1 MQLKKNPMKLVTFKL
16 VFRNW
21 WRNKTFSVISI
32 VSLAIGIACT
42 NLLAAFVI
50 YEFNVESANPSK
62 KQIVFMAQDSPM
74 TSGQRV
80 SYITGDIPGRLEEQY
95 TEVEASLRLNSMA
108 AASLSLDGK
117 LYAPPLI
124 LTADTSLPRFFPY
137 KVLYGNL
144 GQALSQPGKAA
155 LSESYARKLFG
166 KTNPLGRTF
175 TIHLQD
181 NGMMWGDE
189 GASTSETYEVAA
201 VLKEYP
207 QSFLTFDI
215 VTGNGDSFYGGP
227 TLLKVSPAFD
237 PDAFAEK
244 LKNDGILTLQNDK
257 GRYYFFSLQDAYF
270 QQYTQESLSYIKH
283 GQQTLLYIGQIS
295 ALLILLIAC
304 FNYINLNFSRVLQQ
318 VRTLHTQKLMG
329 ATPREVNGQ
338 LLADTSLTVGIAFL
352 LSLLIAHDLLPVF
365 NRIMSGRLSGAFFW
379 SAQVWPVILS
389 FILVLALLPAFYMSR
404 KITRLTESSYR
415 LFFTGSRKRRI
426 VTVLSIAQY
435 VISIGLVIA
444 TITVHS
450 QLGLVRK
457 SGERFRN
464 LIEIGE
470 IAGNSNYIP
479 PLYNELKKSTR
490 IEAITRSLGSIPY
503 AWLRQIVIKNPDG
516 TESYYSGIQYKGEE
530 NLLETLQVK
539 VLTGWEP
546 HEALKRYPV
555 PLYINQR
562 YRDLL
567 IPAGEDP
574 IGQPIEKYDNHF
586 KEEAEQSG
594 TPGVICGI
602 VEDFHIGSIENLARP
617 TVIYLDNPHAQKASH
632 LYIRLKEN
640 DRKQALADVK
650 AAWEKVN
657 PGKYFTYLDLY
668 ADFMKRNRKTTD
680 MANLLLMYAVISLF
694 LTCFGLFGM
703 ALYATR
709 LRTKEIGIRKVNGAT
724 TLQIMLL
731 LMKQFVAWIGIAF
744 LVAVPLAWLLLSRWL
759 EGFANRVPLSPVY
772 FLLGGLAVLAVTLL
786 TVSWH
791 SYRAAP
797 GNPVDSLRNE

>member
-1 MQLKKNPMKLVTFKL
+1 MKLVTFKL

-50 YEFNVESANPSK
+50 YEFNIESANPNK
-62 KQIVFMAQDSPM
+62 KQIVYMAQDSPM
-74 TSGQRV
+74 TTGQRV
-80 SYITGDIPGRLEEQY
+80 SYIAGNIPVQLKEQY
-95 TEVEASLRLNSMA
+95 TEVEEYLRFNLISASSV
-108 AASLSLDGK
+108 SLDEK

-124 LTADTSLPRFFPY
+124 LTTDTGFLRFFPY
-137 KVLYGNL
+137 SIRYGNL
-144 GQALSQPGKAA
+144 HEALSQPGKAA
-155 LSESYARKLFG
+155 LSEGYARKLFG
-166 KTNPLGRTF
+166 TANPLGQTF
-175 TIHLQD
+175 TVHLQD
-181 NGMMWGDE
+181 DGMMMGDE
-189 GASTSETYEVAA
+189 EAAPASETYQVAA
-201 VLKEYP
+201 VLNEYP

-215 VTGNGDSFYGGP
+215 LTGNGDTFFGGP
-227 TLLKVSPAFD
+227 TLLKVSPGFD
-237 PDAFAEK
+237 PELFAEK
-244 LKNDGILTLQNDK
+244 LKQDNVPTLQNDK

-270 QQYTQESLSYIKH
+270 QKYTQESLSYIKH

-329 ATPREVNGQ
+329 ATPREVNRQ
-338 LLADTSLTVGIAFL
+338 LLADTCLTVGIAFL

-365 NRIMSGRLSGAFFW
+365 NRIMSGRLSTAFFW
-379 SAQVWPVILS
+379 NGQVWPVILL
-389 FILVLALLPAFYMSR
+389 FILVLALLPALYMSR
-404 KITRLTESSYR
+404 KITGLTESSYR
-415 LFFTGSRKRRI
+415 LFFTGTRKRRI
-426 VTVLSIAQY
+426 VTALSIAQY

-470 IAGNSNYIP
+470 MTETSHYIP
-479 PLYNELKKSTR
+479 PLYNELKKSTHL
-490 IEAITRSLGSIPY
+490 EEMTRALGSIPY
-503 AWLRQIVIKNPDG
+503 GWLRQIVVQNPDG
-516 TESYYSGIQYKGEE
+516 TESYYSGVQYRGEE
-530 NLLETLQVK
+530 NLLKTLQLK
-539 VLTGWEP
+539 ISEGLEP

-562 YRDLL
+562 YRDIL

-574 IGQPIEKYDNHF
+574 IGQPIGKYDDMF
-586 KEEAEQSG
+586 KKETEQTG
-594 TPGVICGI
+594 TPSIICGI
-602 VEDFHIGSIENLARP
+602 VEDFSTHSIEKPVYP
-617 TVIYLDNPHAQKASH
+617 TLIYLDNTRAGEASY
-632 LYIRLKEN
+632 LYIRLREN
-640 DRKQALADVK
+640 DKKQALADVK
-650 AAWEKVN
+650 TAWEKVN
-657 PGKYFTYLDLY
+657 PGKYFTYTDLY

-709 LRTKEIGIRKVNGAT
+709 QRTKEIGIRKVNGAT

-731 LMKQFVAWIGIAF
+731 LMRQFAVWIGIAF
-744 LVAVPLAWLLLSRWL
+744 LIAAPLAWVLLNRWL
-759 EGFANRVPLSPVY
+759 ESFANRVPLSPVF
-772 FLLGGLAVLAVTLL
+772 FLLGGLVVVAITLL

-791 SYRAAP
+791 SYRAAS